1 MVAVSRAYEATDL
14 ESTIGAWNFVQTS
27 NKWLGKSLKACFV
40 RNAKYAVT
48 QLVKAPKI

>member
-1 MVAVSRAYEATDL
+1 LFKLRTSGWENRSRL
-14 ESTIGAWNFVQTS
+14 
-27 NKWLGKSLKACFV
+27 CFV